1 MLTIGA
7 LLFWTLAAASPP
19 APATGLRS
27 DSSSLSAK
35 IAYLGPWCHQRPRVQ
50 LTLTNESKS
59 DVWIAIE
66 KPSTKPIHWI
76 HYSYFQGNE
85 GAASC
90 GNADGDFLKF
100 LRSGKST
107 RLAPGGHQTWIL
119 ELETIK
125 MRPGKMALTING
137 PVEGTRDLSDDHFA
151 FYAFEARL
159 SVNLVRAGFCY
170 SEKGG

>member
-1 MLTIGA
+1 MLTIGVF
-7 LLFWTLAAASPP
+7 LVWTLAAGSPP
-19 APATGLRS
+19 APVTGIRS
-27 DSSSLSAK
+27 DSSSLGAK
-35 IAYLGPWCHQRPRVQ
+35 IAFLGPWCNRRPRVQ

-59 DVWIAIE
+59 DVWLAME
-66 KPSTKPIHWI
+66 KSSTKPVHWF
-76 HYSYFQGNE
+76 HYSYSQGSGG
-85 GAASC
+85 GASG

-107 RLAPGGHQTWIL
+107 RLAPGGRHTWTL
-119 ELETIK
+119 ELEPIR

-151 FYAFEARL
+151 FYGFEASL
-159 SVNLVRAGFCY
+159 SVNLVRAGSCY